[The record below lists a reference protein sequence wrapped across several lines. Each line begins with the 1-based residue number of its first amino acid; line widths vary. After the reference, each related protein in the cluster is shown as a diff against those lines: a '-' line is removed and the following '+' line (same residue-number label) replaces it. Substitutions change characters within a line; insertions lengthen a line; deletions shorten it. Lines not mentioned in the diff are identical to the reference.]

1 MATYIRQPEVTPSPQ
16 MRRTLVAAIAHA
28 QTCKI
33 PNHSPA
39 CIKAHRLLNH
49 FRNCSYKS
57 DTFAP
62 FNRCAVC
69 KMLLE
74 CFYMHSTYFCKT
86 PANLPCPIPFCDD
99 FAKSQT
105 PLSETERQP
114 LQRPQTYQD
123 ILKTQTPYKAP
134 LKCTFKYENGR
145 ICRHTSQTFRQLS
158 SHVDTHRK
166 LNTCPSCNKQYAHKS
181 SLSRHKK
188 IHLDKAEAPKKSP
201 TTSDKSTQTSFP
213 SHSPLKI
220 KFLPLTAL
228 TLICLL
234 MPTLADETY
243 TAQFRTIGPVV
254 TGSAVAHIN
263 YPLALPDVTKTFT
276 RSYIALGKAYVMA
289 EAKQAPLSRRLEIKM
304 TLRNL
309 RAALAEFITIV
320 KSFVPEIHFP
330 TTTELLARNLTL
342 PKDYDHL
349 FNIGAIP
356 EDMTHE
362 EFKKAL
368 KQLALKTSKYNDD
381 KIPNSTKVYRKKR
394 QIGIA
399 LMSLISLGTSAYSVS
414 QLSSLHNGLN
424 KLQKMT
430 HLIGTQASE
439 NSHKLNLLITDTKLL
454 EERMELLTEYH
465 DALNTK
471 IALDEFITDVI
482 HMADRTIQET
492 SNFNTGLSF
501 LALGRLHPTLIN
513 TTAISD
519 AFDDIVQQATK
530 QGFRP
535 IKPDPLIM
543 FRSPISLYAS
553 KDNVL
558 ESVQIMVHIPLMQGA
573 CSTLYEY
580 LDNPILHP
588 TEDNKLLVHFNPTT
602 PYLLL
607 DETQEIAAEIS
618 EAELSRCTAYGDVK
632 YCPSVAVM
640 RKNPQDSCLFSLFH
654 DREPQQ
660 TCSRS
665 FGQPREIVRVIS
677 PGNFLFTTPED
688 ITLTKIYFG
697 QPNPKKTFHK
707 LTQGTHILKL
717 EDTVKLATT
726 PNLIIKNHYSLSIH
740 EEILSRN
747 FTFAIQGLYPQ
758 NLKAPNLTFPLS
770 KIDFT
775 HVKRVDVDTYLNKLQ
790 NLETEFKLSQQS
802 NVVNIIIYSL
812 EIGLAAVAMYFI
824 LRCLLNLRNFMRK
837 RPTQEEIDRRTKAP
851 GRRPS
856 NTNEEEAIPLRPPT
870 TNIIVHRPKSK
881 QHDKSHNPT

>member
-1 MATYIRQPEVTPSPQ
+1 M
-16 MRRTLVAAIAHA
+16 M
-28 QTCKI
+28 
-33 PNHSPA
+33 
-39 CIKAHRLLNH
+39 
-49 FRNCSYKS
+49 
-57 DTFAP
+57 
-62 FNRCAVC
+62 
-69 KMLLE
+69 E
-74 CFYMHSTYFCKT
+74 CFYVHSTYYCKH
-86 PANLPCPIPFCDD
+86 PADSKCPVPLCDHFTRSAYPTFEYD
-99 FAKSQT
+99 EPSN
-105 PLSETERQP
+105 P
-114 LQRPQTYQD
+114 TYKD
-123 ILKTQTPYKAP
+123 ILTKQQNKKPPHQCTYKHKNNGHICRYKTQ
-134 LKCTFKYENGR
+134 
-145 ICRHTSQTFRQLS
+145 SFRRLTYHITKHQQLY
-158 SHVDTHRK
+158 
-166 LNTCPSCNKQYAHKS
+166 TCPSCSKKYASKS
-181 SLSRHKK
+181 NLTRHSK
-188 IHLDKAEAPKKSP
+188 IHYVPTETPKTTP
-201 TTSDKSTQTSFP
+201 TTAHKSTQTSFP
-213 SHSPLKI
+213 FPAPLKI
-220 KFLPLTAL
+220 KFIPLTAL
-228 TLICLL
+228 TLLCLS
-234 MPTLADETY
+234 MPTTADDTY

-263 YPLALPDVTKTFT
+263 FPLALPDVTTTFT

-309 RAALAEFITIV
+309 RAALAEFITII
-320 KSFVPEIHFP
+320 KSFIPEIHFP
-330 TTTELLARNLTL
+330 STTELLARNLTL

-349 FNIGAIP
+349 FNIGTIP
-356 EDMTHE
+356 KDMTHD

-368 KQLALKTSKYNDD
+368 QRLALKNSKYNNDD
-381 KIPNSTKVYRKKR
+381 VPNSTGVVRQKR
-394 QIGIA
+394 QLGIA

-424 KLQKMT
+424 KVQKMT

-454 EERMELLTEYH
+454 EERMELFSEYS
-465 DALNTK
+465 DALKTK
-471 IALDEFITDVI
+471 IALDQFITDVI

-519 AFDDIVQQATK
+519 AFDDVVQQATK

-535 IKPDPLIM
+535 IKQDPLIM
-543 FRSPISLYAS
+543 FRSPISLYAD
-553 KDNVL
+553 KNNVL
-558 ESVQIMVHIPLMQGA
+558 ESVQIMLHIPLMQGA

-588 TEDNKLLVHFNPTT
+588 TENDNKLLVHFNPTT

-607 DETQEIAAEIS
+607 DETQELAAEIT
-618 EAELSRCTAYGDVK
+618 EAELSRCTTYGDVK

-665 FGQPREIVRVIS
+665 FGQPREIVKVIS

-688 ITLTKIYFG
+688 VTLTKIYFG
-697 QPNPKKTFHK
+697 QPNPQKTFHK
-707 LTQGTHILKL
+707 LKQGTHILKL

-726 PNLIIKNHYSLSIH
+726 PNLIIKNHYSLTAQ

-770 KIDFT
+770 KLDFT

-802 NVVNIIIYSL
+802 NILNIIIYSL
-812 EIGLAAVAMYFI
+812 QAGLAAVAMYFI
-824 LRCLLNLRNFMRK
+824 IRCILNLRNFMRK
-837 RPTQEEIDRRTKAP
+837 RPTKEEVAQRTSTP
-851 GRRPS
+851 TRRPS
-856 NTNEEEAIPLRPPT
+856 HANEETAIPLMPPSP
-870 TNIIVHRPKSK
+870 TNTATKRPKSK